1 MKEDQ
6 LTPWFPAEVKPVH
19 VGVYEVEPMQ
29 LDSGFRWPIFSYW
42 NGKLWGT
49 ACLSRED
56 AEKWGLVFKT
66 ADQNRQWRGLR
77 SKP

>member
-19 VGVYEVEPMQ
+19 VGVYEVRRFYWDGGVMDDVR
-29 LDSGFRWPIFSYW
+29 LRW
-42 NGKLWGT
+42 NGNGWVYAHEHHGARSGDYASVWLCDT
-49 ACLSRED
+49 
-56 AEKWGLVFKT
+56 
-66 ADQNRQWRGLR
+66 WRGLR